1 MLFDVVDKNG
11 EPCFLFDIVYD
22 EISEREYV
30 IFKDLKQKIILID
43 RITKRPAIINYL
55 TIINTGKKV
64 EPFDY
69 DLTSLF
75 NKDVFGIDYNNG
87 ELIIRHK
94 DRDIAQYD
102 TFNAS
107 LLSLE
112 KHDPVFKNKK
122 VRFYT
127 LDNKLIFLSG
137 VILLAIEV

>member
-22 EISEREYV
+22 EISELEYV
-30 IFKDLKQKIILID
+30 VFKDLKQKIILID

-75 NKDVFGIDYNNG
+75 NKDVLGIDYNNG